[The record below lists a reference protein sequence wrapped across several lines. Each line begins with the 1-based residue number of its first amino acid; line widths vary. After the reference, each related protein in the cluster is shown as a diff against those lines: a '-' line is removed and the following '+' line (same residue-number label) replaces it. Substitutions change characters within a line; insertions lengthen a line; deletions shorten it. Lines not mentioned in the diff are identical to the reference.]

1 MTFSGRMLVV
11 ASVLT
16 VAASPAWAAGKVTGV
31 SVDKPIVGFGDSL
44 YATVSGTIM
53 KDFFGRGCMV
63 RVSLKYADN
72 TIEVVHPSFA
82 VDSFPVTGFYLQPS
96 KLGTV
101 KVIADG
107 GPPGFLGW
115 PSCTGSAQTSV
126 SVRIKLPPVPIG
138 IPKPFFE
145 RP

>member
-1 MTFSGRMLVV
+1 MTFKARIVAVV
-11 ASVLT
+11 SLLT
-16 VAASPAWAAGKVTGV
+16 LAATPAWAAGKVTGV

-53 KDFFGRGCMV
+53 KDVFGRGCMV
-63 RVSLKYADN
+63 RVSLKYSN
-72 TIEVVHPSFA
+72 GTVEVVHPSFA
-82 VDSFPVTGFYLQPS
+82 VDSFPVTGFYLQPT
-96 KLGTV
+96 KIGTV

-107 GPPGFLGW
+107 GAPGFLGW
-115 PSCTGSAQTSV
+115 PSCTGSSQTSI

-138 IPKPFFE
+138 IPKPFYA